1 MTLKQNWTDKDVIT
15 ATFLNELVTKVNAG
29 GSSTVDGL
37 TDASALGKSLAKAA
51 NAAAARTAIGAMA
64 KAEADQNY
72 APLWQPS
79 TAYTAG
85 ALVLL
90 PAPINGPGTRTT
102 AGNSRSTFDAIEQA
116 LWTPTGGGSS
126 VSITDNGDGTATL
139 SGPGISDNGDGTA
152 TITG

>member
-1 MTLKQNWTDKDVIT
+1 MALKQNWTDKDVIT

-72 APLWQPS
+72 VRFTDQNGDPLPPGS
-79 TAYTAG
+79 VVEIRVNTTTGDIDDIIYTAPE
-85 ALVLL
+85 A
-90 PAPINGPGTRTT
+90 
-102 AGNSRSTFDAIEQA
+102 
-116 LWTPTGGGSS
+116 
-126 VSITDNGDGTATL
+126 
-139 SGPGISDNGDGTA
+139 
-152 TITG
+152 